1 MDGMFLINKPIN
13 WTSQDVCNKIKHL
26 FKESKVGHCG
36 TLDPFADGLLIVL
49 VNNATKLLPFIQ
61 DYDKKYIAKLKLG
74 IETDSLDC
82 TGNIIKIDDKKIKF
96 DRKQISDVL
105 RTFLGKST
113 QKPPIFSA
121 IKINGKPAYEYARK
135 GINLNL
141 KQREIEIF
149 DIKLIDFKND
159 EILFYVHCSKGTYI
173 RSLANDIAN
182 KLNTVGHLTNLTRTE
197 IGKYTL
203 TMSSKIEE
211 LSQDKLININD
222 CLLGIKKYFVNDN
235 EKTYVLHGQNL
246 NIDEE
251 ESLVAVYDCNNTLL
265 AIYEKISDNIY
276 HCKRGIYRGNN

>member
-26 FKESKVGHCG
+26 FKAKKVGHCG

-49 VNNATKLLPFIQ
+49 VDNATKLLPFIQ

-82 TGNIIKIDDKKIKF
+82 TGNITKIDDKKKQL
-96 DRKQISDVL
+96 DRNQISNVL
-105 RTFLGKST
+105 HTFLGKSM

-121 IKINGKPAYEYARK
+121 IKIDGKPAYEYARK
-135 GINLNL
+135 GTNLNL
-141 KQREIEIF
+141 KSREIEIF
-149 DIKLIDFKND
+149 DIKLIDFKNN
-159 EILFYVHCSKGTYI
+159 EVLFYVHCSKGTYI

-182 KLNTVGHLTNLTRTE
+182 KLNTIGHLTNLTRTAV
-197 IGKYTL
+197 GKYTL

-211 LSQDKLININD
+211 LSQDKLININN
-222 CLLGIKKYFVNDN
+222 CLLGIKKYCVNDN
-235 EKTYVLHGQNL
+235 EKICVLHGQNL
-246 NIDEE
+246 HINSK
-251 ESLVAVYDCNNTLL
+251 ESLLAVYDCNNTLL